1 MIRRDSPPLSSPPKS
16 NAFLVLVTA
25 LTAVGLIACSANV
38 RANQLTEEAQQLI
51 RLTTVDNI
59 LRIDAE
65 QAGFLMDQLPE
76 ELPAELRSQVRQAID
91 INPDY
96 NKTQLALTSR
106 LSSRL
111 DHRRL

>member
-76 ELPAELRSQVRQAID
+76 ELPAELQTKPVFRLQDGRWSSPKLIEFVRA
-91 INPDY
+91 
-96 NKTQLALTSR
+96 R
-106 LSSRL
+106 LLPIRN
-111 DHRRL
+111 